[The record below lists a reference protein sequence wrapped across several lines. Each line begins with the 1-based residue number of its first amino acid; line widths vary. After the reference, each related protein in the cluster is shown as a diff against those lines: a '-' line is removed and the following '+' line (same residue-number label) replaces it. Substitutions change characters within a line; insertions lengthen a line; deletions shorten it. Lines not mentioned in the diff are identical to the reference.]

1 MELIVVTGL
10 SGAGRHSVLGALEDS
25 GCTALDNVPP
35 RLLEPLL
42 ELETKL
48 QPTRERLV
56 VGMDSRQA
64 DFTEEFAP
72 LLDRLRAR
80 NVSVQVVFAEAGD
93 EVLLR
98 RYSETRRPHH
108 LALLG
113 TAGEGIRRERELLA
127 PIRALAT
134 TILDTSQL
142 SLSELRLRIA
152 ALVPQVPSRHTAV
165 RLLSFGYKRGIPADA
180 DVILDARFLP
190 NPYYVDAL
198 KPLTGRDWPVQ
209 EYLLESHEF
218 MEFLERAESWLRWS
232 LPLVQQE
239 GRAYHTLAIGC
250 TGGQHRSVALVEILA
265 HRLKRDVTYLT
276 IRHRELEGSA
286 SLP

>member
-42 ELETKL
+42 ELEGKL
-48 QPTRERLV
+48 QPSRERLV
-56 VGMDSRQA
+56 VGMDSRQPG
-64 DFTEEFAP
+64 FVEEFAP
-72 LLDRLRAR
+72 LLDRLNHRKVA
-80 NVSVQVVFAEAGD
+80 VQVVFVEAAE

-98 RYSETRRPHH
+98 RFSETRRPHH

-113 TAGEGIRRERELLA
+113 TAEEGIRLEKQMLA
-127 PIRALAT
+127 PIRALAS
-134 TILDTSQL
+134 TILDTSKL

-152 ALVPQVPSRHTAV
+152 ALVPQVPTRHTAV
-165 RLLSFGYKRGIPADA
+165 RLLSFGFKRGVPADA

-190 NPYYVDAL
+190 NPFYVEAL
-198 KPLTGRDWPVQ
+198 KPLNGRDWPVQ
-209 EYLLESHEF
+209 EYLLESPDYR
-218 MEFLERAESWLRWS
+218 EFLERAESWLRWS

-239 GRAYHTLAIGC
+239 GRAYHTLAVGC
-250 TGGQHRSVALVEILA
+250 TGGQHRSVALVEMLA
-265 HRLKRDVTYLT
+265 HRLRNDVAALT
-276 IRHRELEGSA
+276 VRHRELEG
-286 SLP
+286 

>member
-10 SGAGRHSVLGALEDS
+10 SGAGRHSVLGALEDT

-42 ELETKL
+42 ELEAKL
-48 QPTRERLV
+48 QPHRERLV

-64 DFTEEFAP
+64 DFPQEFGP
-72 LLDRLRAR
+72 LLERLRSG
-80 NVSVQVVFAEAGD
+80 NVPVQVVFVEASE

-98 RYSETRRPHH
+98 RFSETRRPHH

-113 TAGEGIRRERELLA
+113 TAGEGIQRERQLLA

-134 TILDTSQL
+134 TILDTSHL
-142 SLSELRLRIA
+142 TLSELRLRIA
-152 ALVPQVPSRHTAV
+152 ALVPQLPARNTAV
-165 RLLSFGYKRGIPADA
+165 RLLSFGFKRGIPPDV

-190 NPYYVDAL
+190 NPYYVEAL

-209 EYLLESHEF
+209 EFLLEAPEF
-218 MEFLERAESWLRWS
+218 REFLERAESWLRWS

-250 TGGQHRSVALVEILA
+250 TGGQHRSVALVEMLA
-265 HRLKRDVTYLT
+265 HRLRGEVAALT
-276 IRHRELEGSA
+276 VRHRELEG
-286 SLP
+286 

>member
-10 SGAGRHSVLGALEDS
+10 SGAGRHSVLGALEDT

-42 ELETKL
+42 ELEAKL
-48 QPTRERLV
+48 QPRRERLI

-64 DFTEEFAP
+64 DFALEFSP
-72 LLDRLRAR
+72 LLDRLHASG
-80 NVSVQVVFAEAGD
+80 VSVQVVFVEASE

-98 RYSETRRPHH
+98 RFSETRRPHH

-113 TAGEGIRRERELLA
+113 TAGEGIQRERELLA

-142 SLSELRLRIA
+142 SLSELRLRVA
-152 ALVPQVPSRHTAV
+152 ALVPQVPTRSTAV
-165 RLLSFGYKRGIPADA
+165 RLLSFGFKRGVPADA

-190 NPYYVDAL
+190 NPFYVEAL

-209 EYLLESHEF
+209 QYLLESHEF
-218 MEFLERAESWLRWS
+218 REFLERAESWLRWS

-250 TGGQHRSVALVEILA
+250 TGGQHRSVALVEMLA
-265 HRLKRDVTYLT
+265 HRLRGDVAALT
-276 IRHRELEGSA
+276 IRHRELD
-286 SLP
+286 

>member
-42 ELETKL
+42 ELESKL
-48 QPTRERLV
+48 QPGHERLV
-56 VGMDSRQA
+56 VGMDMRQP
-64 DFTEEFAP
+64 EFVQEFGP
-72 LLDRLRAR
+72 LMERVQGSSVR
-80 NVSVQVVFAEAGD
+80 VQVVFVEAAED
-93 EVLLR
+93 VLLR
-98 RYSETRRPHH
+98 RFSETRRPHH

-113 TAGEGIRRERELLA
+113 TAGEGIQRERELLA

-134 TILDTSQL
+134 TILDTSHL

-152 ALVPQVPSRHTAV
+152 ALVPQLPARNTAV
-165 RLLSFGYKRGIPADA
+165 RLLSFGFKRGVPADA
-180 DVILDARFLP
+180 DVVLDARFLP
-190 NPYYVDAL
+190 NPFYVEAL

-209 EYLLESHEF
+209 EYLLESHEYR
-218 MEFLERAESWLRWS
+218 EFLERAESWLRWS

-250 TGGQHRSVALVEILA
+250 TGGQHRSVALVEMLA
-265 HRLKRDVTYLT
+265 HRLRNDVAALT
-276 IRHRELEGSA
+276 IRHRELEG
-286 SLP
+286 

>member
-42 ELETKL
+42 ELESKL
-48 QPTRERLV
+48 TPGHERLV

-64 DFTEEFAP
+64 DFALEFGP
-72 LLDRLRAR
+72 LVDRLRGGD
-80 NVSVQVVFAEAGD
+80 VPVQIVFVEAD
-93 EVLLR
+93 ESVLLR

-113 TAGEGIRRERELLA
+113 TAGEGIQRERELLA
-127 PIRALAT
+127 PIRAMAT
-134 TILDTSQL
+134 TILDTTGL

-152 ALVPQVPSRHTAV
+152 SLVPQLPTRETAV
-165 RLLSFGYKRGIPADA
+165 RLLSFGFKRGVPADA
-180 DVILDARFLP
+180 DVVLDARFLP
-190 NPYYVDAL
+190 NPFYVEAL
-198 KPLTGRDWPVQ
+198 KPLTGRDWAVQ

-218 MEFLERAESWLRWS
+218 REFLEKAEAWLRWS
-232 LPLVQQE
+232 LPLVRQE

-250 TGGQHRSVALVEILA
+250 TGGQHRSVALVEMLA
-265 HRLKRDVTYLT
+265 HRLKGDVAALT
-276 IRHRELEGSA
+276 IRHRELD
-286 SLP
+286 

>member
-10 SGAGRHSVLGALEDS
+10 SGAGRHSVLGALEDT

-42 ELETKL
+42 ELEAKL
-48 QPTRERLV
+48 RPDRERLV

-64 DFTEEFAP
+64 DFPLEFGP
-72 LLDRLRAR
+72 LLERLRTA
-80 NVSVQVVFAEAGD
+80 NVPVQVVFVEASE

-98 RYSETRRPHH
+98 RFSETRRPHH

-113 TAGEGIRRERELLA
+113 TAGEGIQRERELLA

-142 SLSELRLRIA
+142 SLSELRLRLA
-152 ALVPQVPSRHTAV
+152 ALVPQMPTRSTAV
-165 RLLSFGYKRGIPADA
+165 RLLSFGFKRGVPPDV

-190 NPYYVDAL
+190 NPYYVEAL

-209 EYLLESHEF
+209 QFLLESHEF
-218 MEFLERAESWLRWS
+218 REFLERAESWLRWS

-250 TGGQHRSVALVEILA
+250 TGGQHRSVALVEMLA
-265 HRLKRDVTYLT
+265 HRLKGDVAALSV
-276 IRHRELEGSA
+276 RHRELGN
-286 SLP
+286 

>member
-10 SGAGRHSVLGALEDS
+10 SGAGRHSVLGALEDT

-42 ELETKL
+42 ELEAKL
-48 QPTRERLV
+48 QPRRERLI

-64 DFTEEFAP
+64 DFALEFSP
-72 LLDRLRAR
+72 LLDRLHASG
-80 NVSVQVVFAEAGD
+80 VSVQVVFVEASE

-98 RYSETRRPHH
+98 RFSETRRPHH

-113 TAGEGIRRERELLA
+113 TAGEGIQRERELLA

-142 SLSELRLRIA
+142 SLSELRLRVA
-152 ALVPQVPSRHTAV
+152 ALVPQVPTRSTAV
-165 RLLSFGYKRGIPADA
+165 RLLSFGFKRGVPADA

-190 NPYYVDAL
+190 NPFYVEAL

-209 EYLLESHEF
+209 QFLLESHEF
-218 MEFLERAESWLRWS
+218 REFLERAESWLRWS

-250 TGGQHRSVALVEILA
+250 TGGQHRSVALVEMLA
-265 HRLKRDVTYLT
+265 HRLRGDVAALT
-276 IRHRELEGSA
+276 IRHRELD
-286 SLP
+286 

>member
-42 ELETKL
+42 ELESKL
-48 QPTRERLV
+48 QPGHERLV
-56 VGMDSRQA
+56 VGMDVRQP
-64 DFTEEFAP
+64 EFVQEFSP
-72 LLDRLRAR
+72 LLERLRGG
-80 NVSVQVVFAEAGD
+80 NIPVQVVFVEAE
-93 EVLLR
+93 ESVLLR
-98 RYSETRRPHH
+98 RFSETRRPHH

-113 TAGEGIRRERELLA
+113 TAGEGIQRERELLA

-134 TILDTSQL
+134 TILDTSHL

-152 ALVPQVPSRHTAV
+152 GLVPQLPTRHTAV
-165 RLLSFGYKRGIPADA
+165 RLLSFGFKRGVPADA

-190 NPYYVDAL
+190 NPYYVEAL

-209 EYLLESHEF
+209 EYLLESHEYR
-218 MEFLERAESWLRWS
+218 EFLERAESWLRWS

-250 TGGQHRSVALVEILA
+250 TGGQHRSVALVEMLA
-265 HRLKRDVTYLT
+265 HRLRRDVAALT
-276 IRHRELEGSA
+276 IRHRELEG
-286 SLP
+286 

>member
-10 SGAGRHSVLGALEDS
+10 SGAGRHSVIGALEDS
-25 GCTALDNVPP
+25 GCTSIDNVPP

-42 ELETKL
+42 ELEAKL
-48 QPTRERLV
+48 QPGHERLV
-56 VGMDSRQA
+56 VGMDIRQA
-64 DFTEEFAP
+64 EFAQEFGP
-72 LLDRLRAR
+72 LLDRLRS
-80 NVSVQVVFAEAGD
+80 NNIPVQVVFVEAE
-93 EVLLR
+93 ESVLLR
-98 RYSETRRPHH
+98 RFSETRRPHH

-113 TAGEGIRRERELLA
+113 TAGEGIRLEQELLA

-134 TILDTSQL
+134 TILDTSKL

-152 ALVPQVPSRHTAV
+152 SLVPQLPARTTAV
-165 RLLSFGYKRGIPADA
+165 RLLSFGFKRGVPADA

-190 NPYYVDAL
+190 NPYYVEAL
-198 KPLTGRDWPVQ
+198 KPLNGRDWPVQ

-218 MEFLERAESWLRWS
+218 REFLEHAESWLRWS

-250 TGGQHRSVALVEILA
+250 TGGQHRSVALVEMLA
-265 HRLKRDVTYLT
+265 LRLKNDVAALT
-276 IRHRELEGSA
+276 IRHRELEG
-286 SLP
+286 